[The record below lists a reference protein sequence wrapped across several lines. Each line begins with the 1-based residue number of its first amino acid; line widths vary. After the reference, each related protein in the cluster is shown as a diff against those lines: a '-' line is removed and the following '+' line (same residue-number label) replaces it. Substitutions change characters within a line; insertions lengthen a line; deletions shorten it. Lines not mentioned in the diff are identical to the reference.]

1 MSRRT
6 EITVEIER
14 LVMVRK
20 GGRKIRRVFCEL
32 CETETEMLTT
42 DNAARLAKCSS
53 WAIFGWVGLGW
64 LHFTETDEGILLVCR
79 NSLGNL
85 LKIK

>member
-6 EITVEIER
+6 EITFEIER
-14 LVMVRK
+14 VLIVRRNR
-20 GGRKIRRVFCEL
+20 RKNRTAFCEL
-32 CETETEMLTT
+32 CQKNTEMLTT
-42 DNAARLAKCSS
+42 DRAALFAKCSS

-64 LHFTETDEGILLVCR
+64 LHFTETDESLLIICK

>member
-1 MSRRT
+1 MSKRT

-14 LVMVRK
+14 IVVVR
-20 GGRKIRRVFCEL
+20 RNSRRNRTGFCEF
-32 CETETEMLTT
+32 CQKNTEMLTT
-42 DNAARLAKCSS
+42 DRAALFAKCSS

-64 LHFTETDEGILLVCR
+64 LHFTETDESLLLICK

-85 LKIK
+85 LKTK